1 MMIATDAREAS
12 VTTGGRLAELYERHA
27 PDAARLAYLLTGD
40 RLLAQDLAQEAF
52 VRLIGRFSDLRS
64 PESFPW
70 YLRRTVVN
78 LANSHFRRLRV
89 ERSHSE
95 RLKSEPQQ
103 PVSDVGARAEMRE
116 ALLALPL
123 KHRTAIALR
132 FYEDLTEAQTA
143 EAMGVPLGTVKSL
156 VSRGLARLREEM
168 GTE

>member
-1 MMIATDAREAS
+1 M
-12 VTTGGRLAELYERHA
+12 AELYERHA

-40 RLLAQDLAQEAF
+40 RLLAQDLTQEAF
-52 VRLIGRFSDLRS
+52 VRLIGRFADLRD
-64 PESFPW
+64 PGAFPW

-89 ERSHSE
+89 ERTHAE
-95 RLKSEPQQ
+95 RLKSEPT
-103 PVSDVGARAEMRE
+103 PSVPEMGARQEMRD
-116 ALLALPL
+116 ALLVLPL
-123 KHRTAIALR
+123 KQRTAIALR

-168 GTE
+168 RTE